1 MDAAAVTGARNW
13 EAVRE
18 RHPAIVER
26 LEAGLTQ
33 GDPLA
38 DAVIVEARERGISF
52 STLVAL
58 LEEHTSAKEET
69 DVEQLEMP
77 ASMTHLLQ
85 VASTPPPWFDPA
97 WAEAGARAWWR
108 FGTLQSSTLYQSLI
122 YGFKAQGFVRPL
134 VATGRLGS
142 GTRDRVESTAR
153 WVAEATTP
161 GSMLPGRPG
170 WAATL
175 RIRLLHAYIRDVLR
189 HPPGGDP
196 TDDAGAWDEGE
207 WGAPINQ
214 TYAVMTIS
222 CGFLALPLV
231 VARDFGIHY
240 SSAEC
245 EAITHLW
252 RWIGWVIGVDDDL
265 LPPSYESS
273 SELFRIAGEFELQP
287 DDSSKV
293 LIKALLREGYDLPR
307 VVHGA
312 AGGHAIHA
320 TTTGC
325 AQTAAM
331 ASSARPPIFLK
342 RAYEEPAPGDGQR
355 LLVDHGVHQTLT
367 VAGGGYELRRRQ
379 DTRHHRE
386 PGERMGV
393 EQDPA
398 PLPRVDAG
406 LQEPGRD
413 PERRRS
419 RPAERAGVGAEAGVD
434 AS

>member
-58 LEEHTSAKEET
+58 LEEHTSAEEET
-69 DVEQLEMP
+69 DVEHLEMP

-85 VASTPPPWFDPA
+85 VASAPPPWFDPA

-312 AGGHAIHA
+312 APIPVPGLLVSAVDAI
-320 TTTGC
+320 TRPLL
-325 AQTAAM
+325 M
-331 ASSARPPIFLK
+331 SSFSAISTRWVERPVARRMGLRRTPLHHLVDVARPAVRLREIA
-342 RAYEEPAPGDGQR
+342 RATG
-355 LLVDHGVHQTLT
+355 LLGSEST
-367 VAGGGYELRRRQ
+367 VIERELRTVRR
-379 DTRHHRE
+379 
-386 PGERMGV
+386 
-393 EQDPA
+393 
-398 PLPRVDAG
+398 G
-406 LQEPGRD
+406 LGMPHV
-413 PERRRS
+413 PES
-419 RPAERAGVGAEAGVD
+419 SLTA
-434 AS
+434 

>member
-13 EAVRE
+13 EAVRG

-58 LEEHTSAKEET
+58 LEAHTSAEEET

-189 HPPGGDP
+189 HPHGDP

-312 AGGHAIHA
+312 APIPVPGLLVSAVDAI
-320 TTTGC
+320 TRPLL
-325 AQTAAM
+325 M
-331 ASSARPPIFLK
+331 SSFSAISTRWVERPVARRMGLRRTPLHHLVDVARPAVRLREIA
-342 RAYEEPAPGDGQR
+342 RATG
-355 LLVDHGVHQTLT
+355 LLGSEST
-367 VAGGGYELRRRQ
+367 VIERELRTVRR
-379 DTRHHRE
+379 
-386 PGERMGV
+386 
-393 EQDPA
+393 
-398 PLPRVDAG
+398 G
-406 LQEPGRD
+406 LGMPHV
-413 PERRRS
+413 PES
-419 RPAERAGVGAEAGVD
+419 
-434 AS
+434 SLTT

>member
-13 EAVRE
+13 ESVRE
-18 RHPAIVER
+18 RHPTIVER
-26 LEAGLTQ
+26 LEAGLMQ

-38 DAVIVEARERGISF
+38 DAVIAEARERGISF

-58 LEEHTSAKEET
+58 LEAHSAA
-69 DVEQLEMP
+69 DAASDPDHLEMP

-85 VASTPPPWFDPA
+85 VASVPPPWFDAA

-153 WVAEATTP
+153 WVAEATAP

-170 WAATL
+170 WVATL
-175 RIRLLHAYIRDVLR
+175 RIRLLHAYIRDILR
-189 HPPGGDP
+189 HPPGGVAAEHDGP
-196 TDDAGAWDEGE
+196 GWDEDE

-214 TYAVMTIS
+214 TYSVMTIS

-240 SSAEC
+240 SSAER

-252 RWIGWVIGVDDDL
+252 RWIGWVIGVDDGL
-265 LPPSYESS
+265 LPPTHEAAT
-273 SELFRIAGEFELQP
+273 ELFAVAGEFELRP

-312 AGGHAIHA
+312 APVPVPGLLVSAVDALTRPLLMSSFSAISTRWVERPVARRMGLRRTPLHHLVDV
-320 TTTGC
+320 
-325 AQTAAM
+325 
-331 ASSARPPIFLK
+331 ARPAVRLREIA
-342 RAYEEPAPGDGQR
+342 RATGLLGSESTVIERELRTVRRGLGMPQPADT
-355 LLVDHGVHQTLT
+355 TLT
-367 VAGGGYELRRRQ
+367 A
-379 DTRHHRE
+379 
-386 PGERMGV
+386 
-393 EQDPA
+393 
-398 PLPRVDAG
+398 
-406 LQEPGRD
+406 
-413 PERRRS
+413 
-419 RPAERAGVGAEAGVD
+419 
-434 AS
+434 

>member
-58 LEEHTSAKEET
+58 LEAHTSAEEET

-153 WVAEATTP
+153 WVAESTTP

-170 WAATL
+170 WVATL

-189 HPPGGDP
+189 YPPGGDP
-196 TDDAGAWDEGE
+196 TDDPGGWDEGE

-312 AGGHAIHA
+312 APIPVPGLLVSAVDAI
-320 TTTGC
+320 TRPLL
-325 AQTAAM
+325 M
-331 ASSARPPIFLK
+331 SSFSAISTRWVERPVARRMGLRRTPLHHLVDVARPAVRLREIA
-342 RAYEEPAPGDGQR
+342 RATG
-355 LLVDHGVHQTLT
+355 LLGSEST
-367 VAGGGYELRRRQ
+367 VIERELRTVRR
-379 DTRHHRE
+379 
-386 PGERMGV
+386 
-393 EQDPA
+393 
-398 PLPRVDAG
+398 G
-406 LQEPGRD
+406 LGMPHV
-413 PERRRS
+413 PES
-419 RPAERAGVGAEAGVD
+419 SLTA
-434 AS
+434 

>member
-26 LEAGLTQ
+26 LEAGLIQ

-38 DAVIVEARERGISF
+38 DAVIAEARERGISF
-52 STLVAL
+52 STLVTL
-58 LEEHTSAKEET
+58 LEERDADTASDPDH
-69 DVEQLEMP
+69 LEMP
-77 ASMTHLLQ
+77 SSMVHLLQ
-85 VASTPPPWFDPA
+85 VASTPPPWFDAA

-153 WVAEATTP
+153 WVAEATAP

-170 WAATL
+170 WVATL

-189 HPPGGDP
+189 RPPGGGLSEED
-196 TDDAGAWDEGE
+196 GRGWDEDE

-214 TYAVMTIS
+214 TYSVMTIS

-240 SSAEC
+240 SSAER

-265 LPPSYESS
+265 LPPTHDAAT
-273 SELFRIAGEFELQP
+273 ELFAVAGEFELRP
-287 DDSSKV
+287 DDSAKV

-312 AGGHAIHA
+312 APIPVPGLLVSAVDALTRPLLMSSFSAISTRWVERPVARRMGLRRTPLHHLVDV
-320 TTTGC
+320 
-325 AQTAAM
+325 
-331 ASSARPPIFLK
+331 ARPAVRLREIV
-342 RAYEEPAPGDGQR
+342 RATGLLGSESTVIERELRTVRRGLGMPQPAEA
-355 LLVDHGVHQTLT
+355 TLT
-367 VAGGGYELRRRQ
+367 A
-379 DTRHHRE
+379 
-386 PGERMGV
+386 
-393 EQDPA
+393 
-398 PLPRVDAG
+398 
-406 LQEPGRD
+406 
-413 PERRRS
+413 
-419 RPAERAGVGAEAGVD
+419 
-434 AS
+434 

>member
-13 EAVRE
+13 ESVRE
-18 RHPAIVER
+18 RHPTIVER
-26 LEAGLTQ
+26 LEAGLMQ

-38 DAVIVEARERGISF
+38 DAVIAEARERGISF

-58 LEEHTSAKEET
+58 LEAHSAA
-69 DVEQLEMP
+69 DAASDPDHLEMP

-85 VASTPPPWFDPA
+85 VASVPPPWFDAA

-153 WVAEATTP
+153 WVAEATAP

-170 WAATL
+170 WVATL
-175 RIRLLHAYIRDVLR
+175 RIRLLHAYIRDILR
-189 HPPGGDP
+189 HPPGGVAAEHDGP
-196 TDDAGAWDEGE
+196 GWDEDE

-214 TYAVMTIS
+214 TYSVMTIS

-240 SSAEC
+240 SSAER

-265 LPPSYESS
+265 LPPTHEAAT
-273 SELFRIAGEFELQP
+273 ELFAVAGEFELRP
-287 DDSSKV
+287 DDSSKI

-312 AGGHAIHA
+312 VPVPVPGLLVSAVDALTRPLLMSSFSAISTRWVERPVARRMGLRRTPLHHLVDV
-320 TTTGC
+320 
-325 AQTAAM
+325 
-331 ASSARPPIFLK
+331 ARPAVRLREIA
-342 RAYEEPAPGDGQR
+342 RATGLLGSESTVIERELRTVRRGLGMPQPADT
-355 LLVDHGVHQTLT
+355 TLT
-367 VAGGGYELRRRQ
+367 A
-379 DTRHHRE
+379 
-386 PGERMGV
+386 
-393 EQDPA
+393 
-398 PLPRVDAG
+398 
-406 LQEPGRD
+406 
-413 PERRRS
+413 
-419 RPAERAGVGAEAGVD
+419 
-434 AS
+434 

>member
-58 LEEHTSAKEET
+58 LEEHTSAEEET
-69 DVEQLEMP
+69 DVEHLEMP

-189 HPPGGDP
+189 HPHGDP
-196 TDDAGAWDEGE
+196 TDDAGGWDEGE

-265 LPPSYESS
+265 LPPSYERRANCSVSQANSS
-273 SELFRIAGEFELQP
+273 CSPTI
-287 DDSSKV
+287 
-293 LIKALLREGYDLPR
+293 
-307 VVHGA
+307 
-312 AGGHAIHA
+312 
-320 TTTGC
+320 
-325 AQTAAM
+325 
-331 ASSARPPIFLK
+331 
-342 RAYEEPAPGDGQR
+342 
-355 LLVDHGVHQTLT
+355 
-367 VAGGGYELRRRQ
+367 RRRC
-379 DTRHHRE
+379 
-386 PGERMGV
+386 
-393 EQDPA
+393 
-398 PLPRVDAG
+398 
-406 LQEPGRD
+406 
-413 PERRRS
+413 
-419 RPAERAGVGAEAGVD
+419 
-434 AS
+434 

>member
-13 EAVRE
+13 ESVRE
-18 RHPAIVER
+18 RHPTIVER
-26 LEAGLTQ
+26 LEAGLMQ

-38 DAVIVEARERGISF
+38 DAVIAEARERGISF

-58 LEEHTSAKEET
+58 LEAHSAA
-69 DVEQLEMP
+69 DAASDPDHLEMP

-85 VASTPPPWFDPA
+85 VASVPPPWFDAA

-153 WVAEATTP
+153 WVAEATAP

-170 WAATL
+170 WVATL
-175 RIRLLHAYIRDVLR
+175 RIRLLHAYIRDILR
-189 HPPGGDP
+189 HPPGAVAAEHDGP
-196 TDDAGAWDEGE
+196 GWDEDE

-214 TYAVMTIS
+214 TYSVMTIS

-240 SSAEC
+240 SSAEQ

-265 LPPSYESS
+265 LPPTHEAAT
-273 SELFRIAGEFELQP
+273 ELFAVAGEFELRP

-312 AGGHAIHA
+312 A
-320 TTTGC
+320 
-325 AQTAAM
+325 
-331 ASSARPPIFLK
+331 PVPV
-342 RAYEEPAPGDGQR
+342 PG
-355 LLVDHGVHQTLT
+355 LLVSAVDALTRPLLMSSFSAISTRWVERPVARRMGLRRTPLHHLVDVARAAVRLREIARATGLLGSESTVIERELRTVRRGLGMPQPADTTLT
-367 VAGGGYELRRRQ
+367 A
-379 DTRHHRE
+379 
-386 PGERMGV
+386 
-393 EQDPA
+393 
-398 PLPRVDAG
+398 
-406 LQEPGRD
+406 
-413 PERRRS
+413 
-419 RPAERAGVGAEAGVD
+419 
-434 AS
+434 

>member
-13 EAVRE
+13 EAVRG

-58 LEEHTSAKEET
+58 LEAHTSAEEET

-189 HPPGGDP
+189 HPLGGDP

-312 AGGHAIHA
+312 APIPVPGLLVSAVDAI
-320 TTTGC
+320 TRPLL
-325 AQTAAM
+325 M
-331 ASSARPPIFLK
+331 SSFSAISTRWVERPVARRMGLRRTPLHHLVDVARPAVRLREIA
-342 RAYEEPAPGDGQR
+342 RATG
-355 LLVDHGVHQTLT
+355 LLGSEST
-367 VAGGGYELRRRQ
+367 VIERELRTVRR
-379 DTRHHRE
+379 
-386 PGERMGV
+386 
-393 EQDPA
+393 
-398 PLPRVDAG
+398 G
-406 LQEPGRD
+406 LGMPHVSE
-413 PERRRS
+413 S
-419 RPAERAGVGAEAGVD
+419 SLTA
-434 AS
+434 

>member
-18 RHPAIVER
+18 RHPEIVER
-26 LEAGLTQ
+26 LEAGLMQ

-58 LEEHTSAKEET
+58 LEEHAADAAS
-69 DVEQLEMP
+69 DPDHLEMP
-77 ASMTHLLQ
+77 ASMQRLLQ
-85 VASTPPPWFDPA
+85 AASTPPPWFDSA

-170 WAATL
+170 WVATL
-175 RIRLLHAYIRDVLR
+175 RIRLLHAYIRDILR
-189 HPPGGDP
+189 HPPGGESSAC
-196 TDDAGAWDEGE
+196 DDAGWDEAE

-214 TYAVMTIS
+214 TYSVMTIS

-240 SSAEC
+240 SSAEH

-265 LPPSYESS
+265 LPASFDSA
-273 SELFRIAGEFELQP
+273 SELFRVAGEFELRP
-287 DDSSKV
+287 DDSSKI

-312 AGGHAIHA
+312 APIPVPGLLVSAVDALTRPLLMSSFSAISTRWVERPVARRMGLRRTPLHHLVDVA
-320 TTTGC
+320 RPAVRLREIARTTG
-325 AQTAAM
+325 
-331 ASSARPPIFLK
+331 
-342 RAYEEPAPGDGQR
+342 
-355 LLVDHGVHQTLT
+355 LLGSEST
-367 VAGGGYELRRRQ
+367 VIERELRTVRRGLGMPQ
-379 DTRHHRE
+379 
-386 PGERMGV
+386 PGNTSLT
-393 EQDPA
+393 A
-398 PLPRVDAG
+398 
-406 LQEPGRD
+406 
-413 PERRRS
+413 
-419 RPAERAGVGAEAGVD
+419 
-434 AS
+434 